1 MHKLS
6 AAPGPVPGRN
16 AVAGIRRLGPLQWLG
31 LITGAVLLGD
41 AVVLMARGMFNLGVT
56 LPAVLGLLFM
66 ACSL

>member
-1 MHKLS
+1 MHKLFP
-6 AAPGPVPGRN
+6 APGPVPGRN
-16 AVAGIRRLGPLQWLG
+16 AVAGFRRLGPLQWLG